1 MTGSFTPNRK
11 AIATLTLLVTWKI
24 WNERNA
30 QVFHNKL
37 APPLVILD
45 QVKKEARLWV
55 CADAKS
61 FGEIMSGE

>member
-1 MTGSFTPNRK
+1 MTGSFMPNRK

-45 QVKKEARLWV
+45 HVKKEARLWV